1 MIYVSYGEVDQEEG
15 RFNEE
20 LRFIA
25 RKNRELPS
33 GEFTVKSNKLYYA
46 NDLFELQHIIDQPF
60 AFGFLEP
67 VEGGRMDD
75 FTVGIIGFFSVDDGV
90 FPWKKTVRS
99 STDLR
104 LKFTSS
110 KMPSAMLVRNISWK
124 ADSG

>member
-1 MIYVSYGEVDQEEG
+1 MNS
-15 RFNEE
+15 
-20 LRFIA
+20 LA
-25 RKNRELPS
+25 

-124 ADSG
+124 TDSG